1 MFGKISIIGCGLIGS
16 SILRVTEEKKLA
28 KKISVHDKS
37 NKVMEYLKKNFTA
50 DICPNV
56 TEATKDADLI
66 IISAPLSSYKE
77 ILLSIKSNLKEGSI
91 LTDTGSTKK
100 EVNKIVNNLGLKN
113 ISWIASHPIAGTEHS
128 GPTAGFS
135 SLFKNRWCIL
145 SADNQVAKDKME
157 NLEKFWS
164 KLGSK
169 VKVMSF
175 EDHDYVLSL
184 TSHLPHAVAYSIV
197 RTAINNEDKFKN
209 DIIQYLNKYG
219 NCETQEIDLIIKLSN
234 NNMTNILEMIELDG
248 QIQILKNDAINF
260 IKNLIKGQGWEKNV
274 KKIESLMKT
283 KREMFKIF
291 IRLAIF
297 ILNDLEKI
305 KNKNRDCVILT
316 NITSTKDLNYID
328 AINIIEQYYTELN
341 KNLNPS
347 IGLFSMA
354 IEMKKTMYKNK

>member
-16 SILRVTEEKKLA
+16 SILRAIEEKKLA
-28 KKISVHDKS
+28 EKISIHDKS

-50 DICPNV
+50 DICSNM
-56 TEATKDADLI
+56 TESTKDADLI

-128 GPTAGFS
+128 GPSAGFS

-145 SADNQVAKDKME
+145 SADNQVAKDKIE

-209 DIIQYLNKYG
+209 DVIQYSAGGLRDFTRIAASDPLMWKDIF
-219 NCETQEIDLIIKLSN
+219 IDNSE
-234 NNMTNILEMIELDG
+234 NILKVLD
-248 QIQILKNDAINF
+248 NYS
-260 IKNLIKGQGWEKNV
+260 KNLDDIK
-274 KKIESLMKT
+274 S
-283 KREMFKIF
+283 
-291 IRLAIF
+291 A
-297 ILNDLEKI
+297 I
-305 KNKNRDCVILT
+305 KNKDSKKLLEIFS
-316 NITSTKDLNYID
+316 STKKVRKE
-328 AINIIEQYYTELN
+328 IIEAGQDTE
-341 KNLNPS
+341 KPDF
-347 IGLFSMA
+347 GR
-354 IEMKKTMYKNK
+354 K

>member
-16 SILRVTEEKKLA
+16 SILRATQGQKLA
-28 KKISVHDKS
+28 TKISVYDKS
-37 NKVMEYLKKNFTA
+37 NKVIEYLKKNFTA
-50 DICPNV
+50 DICSNV
-56 TEATKDADLI
+56 SESAKDADLT

-100 EVNKIVNNLGLKN
+100 EVNKIINNLGLKN
-113 ISWIASHPIAGTEHS
+113 ISWIASHPIAGTEYS
-128 GPTAGFS
+128 GPAAGFS

-145 SADNQVAKDKME
+145 SADNQVSKDKIE

-209 DIIQYLNKYG
+209 DVIQYSAGGLRDFTRIAASDPLMWKDIF
-219 NCETQEIDLIIKLSN
+219 IDNSE
-234 NNMTNILEMIELDG
+234 NILKVLD
-248 QIQILKNDAINF
+248 NYS
-260 IKNLIKGQGWEKNV
+260 KNLDDIK
-274 KKIESLMKT
+274 S
-283 KREMFKIF
+283 
-291 IRLAIF
+291 A
-297 ILNDLEKI
+297 I
-305 KNKNRDCVILT
+305 KNKDSEKLLEIFS
-316 NITSTKDLNYID
+316 STKKVRKE
-328 AINIIEQYYTELN
+328 IIEAGQDTE
-341 KNLNPS
+341 KPDF
-347 IGLFSMA
+347 GR
-354 IEMKKTMYKNK
+354 K

>member
-16 SILRVTEEKKLA
+16 SILRSTQEQKLA
-28 KKISVHDKS
+28 KKISVYDKS
-37 NKVMEYLKKNFTA
+37 NKVIEYLKKNFTA
-50 DICPNV
+50 DICSNV
-56 TEATKDADLI
+56 SETTKDADLI
-66 IISAPLSSYKE
+66 IISVPLSSYKE

-113 ISWIASHPIAGTEHS
+113 ISWIASHPIAGTEYS
-128 GPTAGFS
+128 GPAAGFS

-145 SADNQVAKDKME
+145 SADNQVARDKIE

-209 DIIQYLNKYG
+209 DVIQYSAGGLRDFTRIAASDPLMWKDIF
-219 NCETQEIDLIIKLSN
+219 IDNSE
-234 NNMTNILEMIELDG
+234 NILKVLD
-248 QIQILKNDAINF
+248 NYS
-260 IKNLIKGQGWEKNV
+260 KNLDDIK
-274 KKIESLMKT
+274 S
-283 KREMFKIF
+283 
-291 IRLAIF
+291 A
-297 ILNDLEKI
+297 I
-305 KNKNRDCVILT
+305 KNKDSEKLLEIFS
-316 NITSTKDLNYID
+316 STKKVRKE
-328 AINIIEQYYTELN
+328 IIEAGQDTE
-341 KNLNPS
+341 KPDF
-347 IGLFSMA
+347 GR
-354 IEMKKTMYKNK
+354 K

>member
-16 SILRVTEEKKLA
+16 SILRATQEKKLA
-28 KKISVHDKS
+28 TKISIYDKS
-37 NKVMEYLKKNFTA
+37 NKVIEYLKKNFTA
-50 DICPNV
+50 DICSNV
-56 TEATKDADLI
+56 EESVKDADLI
-66 IISAPLSSYKE
+66 IISTPLSSYRE

-100 EVNKIVNNLGLKN
+100 EVNKIINNLGLKS

-128 GPTAGFS
+128 GPAAGFS

-145 SADNQVAKDKME
+145 SPGNQVSKDKIE

-209 DIIQYLNKYG
+209 DVIQYSAGGLRDFTRIAASDPLMWKDIF
-219 NCETQEIDLIIKLSN
+219 IDNSE
-234 NNMTNILEMIELDG
+234 NILKVLD
-248 QIQILKNDAINF
+248 NYS
-260 IKNLIKGQGWEKNV
+260 KNLDDIK
-274 KKIESLMKT
+274 S
-283 KREMFKIF
+283 
-291 IRLAIF
+291 A
-297 ILNDLEKI
+297 I
-305 KNKNRDCVILT
+305 KNKDSEKLLEIFS
-316 NITSTKDLNYID
+316 STKKVRKE
-328 AINIIEQYYTELN
+328 IIEAGQDTE
-341 KNLNPS
+341 KPDF
-347 IGLFSMA
+347 GR
-354 IEMKKTMYKNK
+354 K